1 MNRYIIRRLLQM
13 VITLWVIAT
22 LTFLMMKA
30 IPGDPFS
37 GEKKLPEQVLKNL
50 MAYYHLDEPIP
61 VQYLIYM
68 KSLIQLNLGPSI
80 KYETRTVNEII
91 FESFPVSAQL
101 GTQSLVIAVVTGLL
115 LGAVA
120 ALRHNRMIDYGAM
133 FFAVLGI
140 SVPSFVLAPL
150 LQKYLAV
157 EWELFPVA
165 TWEGV
170 EYSIL
175 PTIAL
180 AALPLATIT
189 RLMRSSMVEVLSQ
202 DYIRTARS
210 KGLPPYL
217 VVLRHTIR
225 NSILP
230 IVTIIGP
237 LPVGILTGSFVI
249 EKIFSIPGI
258 GKYFVESISNRDYPL
273 IMGVTLFYSSLFI
286 RLFQPVIITDN
297 RHVVGHPLPQFSVE
311 QVCVLFAVHLQDVLI
326 FFFFK
331 FGL

>member
-1 MNRYIIRRLLQM
+1 MGCLNRYIIRRLLQM

-37 GEKKLPEQVLKNL
+37 SEKKLPEQVLKNL
-50 MAYYHLDEPIP
+50 MSYYHLDEPIP

-80 KYETRTVNEII
+80 KYETRTVNEMIS
-91 FESFPVSAQL
+91 ESFPVSAQL
-101 GTQSLVIAVVTGLL
+101 GAQALIAAIVTGLL

-120 ALRHNRMIDYGAM
+120 ALRHNRLIDYGAM

-150 LQKYLAV
+150 MQKYLAV

-165 TWEGV
+165 TWEGW

-175 PTIAL
+175 PSIAL
-180 AALPLATIT
+180 AAFPLATVT
-189 RLMRSSMVEVLSQ
+189 RLMRSSMVEVLTQ

-230 IVTIIGP
+230 IVTLIGP
-237 LPVGILTGSFVI
+237 LTVGILTGSFVI
-249 EKIFSIPGI
+249 EKIFSIPGL

-273 IMGVTLFYSSLFI
+273 IMGVTLFYSSLLISVNFLVDLAYGI
-286 RLFQPVIITDN
+286 IDPRIQLFKK
-297 RHVVGHPLPQFSVE
+297 GG
-311 QVCVLFAVHLQDVLI
+311 
-326 FFFFK
+326 K
-331 FGL
+331 

>member
-237 LPVGILTGSFVI
+237 LTVGILTGSFVI

-273 IMGVTLFYSSLFI
+273 IMGVTLFYSSL
-286 RLFQPVIITDN
+286 
-297 RHVVGHPLPQFSVE
+297 
-311 QVCVLFAVHLQDVLI
+311 LI
-326 FFFFK
+326 FVNFLVDLAYGIIDPRIQLFNK
-331 FGL
+331 GGK